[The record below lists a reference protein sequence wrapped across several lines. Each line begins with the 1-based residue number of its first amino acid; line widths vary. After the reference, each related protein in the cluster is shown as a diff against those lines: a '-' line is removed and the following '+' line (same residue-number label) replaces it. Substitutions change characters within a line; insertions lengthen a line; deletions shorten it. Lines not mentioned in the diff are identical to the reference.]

1 MPRTFAKLYL
11 SVWDDPDFLALTG
24 DAQRLYLVLFSHKK
38 LSLAGV
44 LPLQPRQWAKT
55 ARDALPETV
64 EEALRELVE
73 ARFVVVDED
82 TEEALV
88 RTFVRHDGGATNS
101 NVHKAIRCAID
112 QVASKRLRATIEYQL
127 ALARGE
133 EPQHP
138 DPSEAPTEHP
148 SEHPSE
154 APSEAPSVDPSE
166 APTEAPTER
175 VTSRVTSLLPT
186 TNYQLPPSRRLDS
199 SPDPPA
205 PRAVVEAVG
214 TAEGERQRNPVF
226 DALVEACGWRYNEM
240 TTRQRR
246 ACGVAA
252 SELAKVGATPEEI
265 PRRARAYRQ
274 KYQRAALTP
283 SALANQWASLTAA
296 ACDDD
301 GSRTINGVRYSADA
315 LRRM

>member
-138 DPSEAPTEHP
+138 DPSEAPSVDP
-148 SEHPSE
+148 SGDPSE
-154 APSEAPSVDPSE
+154 APSEHPSGD
-166 APTEAPTER
+166 PTER
-175 VTSRVTSLLPT
+175 VTSRVTSLLPPT
-186 TNYQLPPSRRLDS
+186 TYQLPPSRRPDS
-199 SPDPPA
+199 SPDPP
-205 PRAVVEAVG
+205 PSRAVVEAVG

>member
-112 QVASKRLRATIEYQL
+112 RVASKRLRATIEYQL

-138 DPSEAPTEHP
+138 DPSEAPSEHP

-154 APSEAPSVDPSE
+154 APTEAPSVDPSE

-186 TNYQLPPSRRLDS
+186 TNYQLPPSRRPNS
-199 SPDPPA
+199 SPDPPP
-205 PRAVVEAVG
+205 PRPVVEAVG

-283 SALANQWASLTAA
+283 SALANQWASLAAA

>member
-11 SVWDDPDFLALTG
+11 SVWDDPDFLALSA

-112 QVASKRLRATIEYQL
+112 RVASKRLRATIEYQL

-138 DPSEAPTEHP
+138 DPSEAPSEHP

-154 APSEAPSVDPSE
+154 APTEAPSVDPSE

-186 TNYQLPPSRRLDS
+186 TNYQLPPSRRPNS
-199 SPDPPA
+199 SPDPPP
-205 PRAVVEAVG
+205 PRPVVEAVG

-283 SALANQWASLTAA
+283 SALANQWASLAAA